1 MGSRA
6 ENSEVCTGWKVYQE
20 RQRDG
25 LEERERERVATKDQD
40 IEWSH

>member
-6 ENSEVCTGWKVYQE
+6 EISEECTGWKVYQE

-25 LEERERERVATKDQD
+25 VEERERERVAMKEQD
-40 IEWSH
+40 IE

>member
-6 ENSEVCTGWKVYQE
+6 ENIEVCMGWKVYQE
-20 RQRDG
+20 RQREG
-25 LEERERERVATKDQD
+25 VEERERERVTMKEQG